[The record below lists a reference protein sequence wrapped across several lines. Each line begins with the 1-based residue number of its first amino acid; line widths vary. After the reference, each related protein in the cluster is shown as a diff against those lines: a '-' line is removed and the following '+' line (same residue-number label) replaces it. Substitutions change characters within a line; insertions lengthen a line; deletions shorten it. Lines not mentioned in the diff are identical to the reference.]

1 MSEADSQKPFSRR
14 SPQPAY
20 TEIPD
25 YYEND
30 DIPHVLAR
38 VRFMLEFERAAEEK
52 LNLNAGNGAELLG
65 IHMDLLSEVLAPYA
79 LNLALSLIALE
90 DSVDPEEMKPVTVKP
105 ETEP

>member
-1 MSEADSQKPFSRR
+1 MADDQKPFSRR

-38 VRFMLEFERAAEEK
+38 VRFMREFLGAIDEGEQLTVLERTA
-52 LNLNAGNGAELLG
+52 LHDLYT
-65 IHMDLLSEVLAPYA
+65 DLLADALAPYA
-79 LNLALSLIALE
+79 LDLALSLIALE

-105 ETEP
+105 EPEP

>member
-1 MSEADSQKPFSRR
+1 MADDQKPFSRR

-38 VRFMLEFERAAEEK
+38 VRFMRDYFDAVDDRAEWRD
-52 LNLNAGNGAELLG
+52 LHPELHCLY
-65 IHMDLLSEVLAPYA
+65 MDLLADALAPYA
-79 LNLALSLIALE
+79 LDLALSLIALE
-90 DSVDPEEMKPVTVKP
+90 DSLDPEENKPVLI
-105 ETEP
+105 

>member
-1 MSEADSQKPFSRR
+1 MADDRKPFSRR
-14 SPQPAY
+14 SPQPSY

-38 VRFMLEFERAAEEK
+38 VRFMLEFSKAAEEK

-65 IHMDLLSEVLAPYA
+65 VHMDLLAEVLAPYA
-79 LNLALSLIALE
+79 LALALSLIALE
-90 DSVDPEEMKPVTVKP
+90 DSVDPEEA
-105 ETEP
+105 EP